1 METRSERMGYLNSV
15 LAWGLQLSGKMSGRL
30 SLGLILTLV
39 IIPAATAEEPLADT
53 QADRIVAFGDVHG
66 GATELRALLQ
76 AMQMIDGDE
85 NWIGGQTRLV
95 SLGDLLDRGPD
106 SRAVMDLLIKLEAQA
121 EAHGGALLMV
131 LGNHEIMNL
140 LGDLRYVS
148 TEEYAAF
155 AAEEDPQIR
164 EAARS
169 TNPGAEFPPGYFAHR
184 AAFASDGLYGRWL
197 LSKPQILELDGIAFV
212 HGGLSETFAGIGI
225 EEFNLTSG
233 AELSA
238 ALALGERLIAAGTL
252 PPWQDLLTATP
263 INPEP
268 VVTAELETLR
278 NALQFQPDGPTWYRG
293 TAGCHPLLE
302 QPRFEAV
309 LNARGLKRIVMGHT
323 PTNPRIPQGRFDNRA
338 LLADTGMYRA
348 YYRGRPSA
356 LVFSNNEVR
365 AFTLTD
371 DGIQTLQ
378 LGRTPI
384 DVRTGSETALQEDV
398 HVALT
403 GISIR
408 SGTAEEI
415 IAAGRPMK
423 VTWRREGRTEQAARL
438 AAYALDKLLGFGLVA
453 PILEHEIDGK
463 SGTVEI
469 LPGNAISESERVSE
483 GRFRPNYCS
492 ADSGSDYN
500 LMLLLD
506 GLMGQPVRNG
516 SNVWYDPAT
525 WLMYLLD
532 QNKAFPG
539 SGRLPVYLTDRLA
552 GQRTGIPRLPAERLA
567 KLTMGT
573 LEESLGDYLSDR
585 QLKAILARRDL
596 LLKRWAPGI

>member
-1 METRSERMGYLNSV
+1 MF
-15 LAWGLQLSGKMSGRL
+15 
-30 SLGLILTLV
+30 LGLFLTLA
-39 IIPAATAEEPLADT
+39 ITPAATAIEPLADT

-66 GATELRALLQ
+66 GATELRALLR
-76 AMQMIDGDE
+76 AMQLIDGNED
-85 NWIGGQTRLV
+85 WVGGQTRLV

-106 SRAVMDLLIKLEAQA
+106 SRAVMDLLIKLEVQA
-121 EAHGGALLMV
+121 EADGGALHMV

-148 TEEYAAF
+148 PEEYAAF

-169 TNPGAEFPPGYFAHR
+169 RNPGAEFPPGYFAHR

-197 LSKPQILELDGIAFV
+197 LSKPQILELGDMAFV
-212 HGGLSETFAGIGI
+212 HGGLSETFTSTSI
-225 EEFNLTSG
+225 EEFNQISGQELTT
-233 AELSA
+233 L
-238 ALALGERLIAAGTL
+238 LALGKRLIAAGTL

-263 INPEP
+263 ISPEP
-268 VVTAELETLR
+268 AVATELETLR
-278 NALQFQPDGPTWYRG
+278 NAFQFQLDGPTWYRG

-302 QPRFEAV
+302 QSRFASV
-309 LNARGLKRIVMGHT
+309 LNARGLTRIVMGHT
-323 PTNPRIPQGRFDNRA
+323 PTNPRIPQGRFDDRA

-356 LVFSNNEVR
+356 LVFSNNEVH

-371 DGIQTLQ
+371 DGLQARQ

-384 DVRTGSETALQEDV
+384 DIRTGSETALLEDV
-398 HVALT
+398 HKALADT
-403 GISIR
+403 STH
-408 SGTAEEI
+408 SGTAVEI
-415 IAAGRPMK
+415 IATGRRMK
-423 VTWRREGRTEQAARL
+423 VTWRREGRAEQAARL

-453 PILEHEIDGK
+453 PILKHEINGK
-463 SGTVEI
+463 PGTVEI
-469 LPGNAISESERVSE
+469 LPGNAISESDRVSE
-483 GRFRPNYCS
+483 DRFRPNNCS
-492 ADSGSDYN
+492 AESGSDYD

-506 GLMGQPVRNG
+506 ALIGQPARNG

-525 WLMYLLD
+525 WLMYLVD
-532 QNKAFPG
+532 QKKAFPG
-539 SGRLPVYLTDRLA
+539 SGRLPDYLTDRLA
-552 GQRTGIPRLPAERLA
+552 GQHRSIPGLPAERLA

-573 LEESLGDYLSDR
+573 LEESLGEYLSDR

-596 LLKRWAPGI
+596 LLKRWPSGN